1 MLMLMQ
7 MLVVFLHVPANA
19 QVRHGHAISCSH
31 NAIQMLVIAAFG
43 TEEPHP
49 GGISTIAT
57 QRSQA

>member
-1 MLMLMQ
+1 MQ
-7 MLVVFLHVPANA
+7 MLVVFLHVPTNT
-19 QVRHGHAISCSH
+19 QVRHTHTTSYSH

-49 GGISTIAT
+49 GGISPIAT